1 MRSISFSIREIDKIP
16 PLVNSTRINI
26 PQVVIEIIMIA
37 NPISLSLK
45 KIEISGYRSI
55 AHTEVELKK
64 INILLGAN
72 GVGKSNFISTFDLL
86 NAVINRKL
94 QLFFA
99 ENGGANT
106 QFYYGTKTTEKISV
120 KVFFGDNTY
129 SFSLGADTDDK
140 PYFLEEETTFHIRSR
155 YAEPYSE
162 TLGTGHRETK
172 LWDTTQKS
180 LGKDKKTVSDYVLE
194 YMVGWIVYH
203 FHDTGKY
210 SPLKSTSDIDEISYL
225 HPDGK
230 NLAAYLYNI
239 KAEFPQHY
247 GKICS
252 TIQLVYPEF
261 EDFIFII
268 QEEANTVR
276 LRWKNKYS
284 RHYTFSISALSD
296 GTLRF
301 IALTTLLLQP
311 NPPKFI
317 LIDEPEL
324 GLHPYAIDM
333 LSDLIH
339 IASNKSQILLS
350 TQSVQLVNN
359 FHLEDIL
366 IAENKD
372 GQTTI
377 TRPQNIEE
385 LNEWMEDYTLG
396 ELWQNN
402 LLGGNP

>member
-1 MRSISFSIREIDKIP
+1 MNE
-16 PLVNSTRINI
+16 T
-26 PQVVIEIIMIA
+26 
-37 NPISLSLK
+37 PILFSLK

-55 AHTEVELKK
+55 AHTEVDLHE

-86 NAVINRKL
+86 NAVINRRL
-94 QLFFA
+94 QLFFSD
-99 ENGGANT
+99 NGGADT
-106 QFYYGTKTTEKISV
+106 QFYYGTKTTDRIYV
-120 KVFFGDNTY
+120 KVYFGDNTY
-129 SFSLGADTDDK
+129 SFSLGADTNDV
-140 PYFLEEETTFHIRSR
+140 PYFLEEKTTFHIQRL
-155 YAEPYSE
+155 YASPYVE
-162 TLGTGHRETK
+162 ILGNGHRETK
-172 LWDTTQKS
+172 LWEYTRAVVGGS
-180 LGKDKKTVSDYVLE
+180 KKTVSDYVLE
-194 YMVGWIVYH
+194 YMIGWIVYH

-210 SPLKSTSDIDEISYL
+210 SPLKRTADIDEINYL
-225 HPDGK
+225 YPDGK
-230 NLAAYLYNI
+230 NLAAYLYHI
-239 KAEFPQHY
+239 KRKFPQHY
-247 GKICS
+247 EKICS

-284 RHYTFSISALSD
+284 RHYTFPISALSD

-333 LSDLIH
+333 LADLIK
-339 IASNKSQILLS
+339 IASNASQILLS

-359 FHLEDIL
+359 FGLTNIL
-366 IAENKD
+366 IAENTD

-377 TRPQNIEE
+377 TRPQNIDE

>member
-1 MRSISFSIREIDKIP
+1 MID
-16 PLVNSTRINI
+16 T
-26 PQVVIEIIMIA
+26 
-37 NPISLSLK
+37 PISLSLK

-55 AHTEVELKK
+55 AHTEVDLHE

-99 ENGGANT
+99 ENGGADT
-106 QFYYGTKTTEKISV
+106 QFYYGTKTTDRIYV
-120 KVFFGDNTY
+120 KVSFGDNTY
-129 SFSLGADTDDK
+129 SFSLGADTNDM
-140 PYFLEEETTFHIRSR
+140 PYFLEEKTTFHIQHL
-155 YAEPYSE
+155 YAGPYFE
-162 TLGTGHRETK
+162 ILGNGHRETK
-172 LWDTTQKS
+172 LWEHTRAVVGGS
-180 LGKDKKTVSDYVLE
+180 KKTVSDYVLE
-194 YMVGWIVYH
+194 YMIGWIVYH

-210 SPLKSTSDIDEISYL
+210 SPLKRPADIDEFNYL

-230 NLAAYLYNI
+230 NLAAYLYHI
-239 KAEFPQHY
+239 KSNNSQHY
-247 GKICS
+247 EKICA

-268 QEEANTVR
+268 QEEANTVK
-276 LRWKNKYS
+276 LRWKNKYD
-284 RHYTFSISALSD
+284 RHYTFPISALSD

-333 LSDLIH
+333 LADLIK
-339 IASNKSQILLS
+339 IASNASQILLS

-359 FHLEDIL
+359 FGLTNIL
-366 IAENKD
+366 IAENTD

-377 TRPQNIEE
+377 TRPQNIDE